1 MKLFFSLFVIS
12 TSAMSSMISIGHDN
26 QKINATKVKDYF
38 ISKYKIPEEL
48 ILIRRSNCLE
58 RLDSRYLQ
66 LCINKKREL
75 LKLSSNID
83 FQIKSLSTFK

>member
-1 MKLFFSLFVIS
+1 MKLFFSLFIIS

-26 QKINATKVKDYF
+26 QKINANKVKDYF

-48 ILIRRSNCLE
+48 ILIKKSNCLE
-58 RLDSRYLQ
+58 KIDTRFLQ
-66 LCINKKREL
+66 LCINKKGEL
-75 LKLSSNID
+75 KKLSSNID